1 MQTHRATIGGVSA
14 RPDYKNNPLWN
25 EAIALAR
32 DAYAIAS
39 ELAPRDPDEARL
51 LRRVA
56 VTVPARLAGALEAD
70 RLEARAAETF
80 EARAA
85 LDEVAAVAERV
96 PTRGNSGRAL
106 ARRARALEGSVRRS
120 FGQSGGRV
128 C

>member
-1 MQTHRATIGGVSA
+1 MQTHRAKMDGMSA
-14 RPDYKNNPLWN
+14 RPPYKSHPLWN

-32 DAYAIAS
+32 DAYAIAG
-39 ELAPRDPDEARL
+39 EVAAREPDEARL

-56 VTVPARLAGALEAD
+56 VAVPARLAGALEAD
-70 RLEARAAETF
+70 RLEARAVETF

-85 LDEVAAVAERV
+85 LEEVAAVAERV
-96 PTRGNSGRAL
+96 PTRGGSGRAL

-120 FGQSGGRV
+120 FGLSGGRV

>member
-39 ELAPRDPDEARL
+39 ELAPRDPDEARR

-70 RLEARAAETF
+70 RLEARDAETF

>member
-1 MQTHRATIGGVSA
+1 MSA
-14 RPDYKNNPLWN
+14 RPEYKDNPLWN
-25 EAIALAR
+25 EAISLAREAYALAR
-32 DAYAIAS
+32 D
-39 ELAPRDPDEARL
+39 LAERDPQEARL

-56 VTVPARLAGALEAD
+56 VAVPARLAGALEAGG
-70 RLEARAAETF
+70 LEARAAETF

-85 LDEVAAVAERV
+85 LEEVAAVAERL
-96 PTRGNSGRAL
+96 PTRGGTALAL